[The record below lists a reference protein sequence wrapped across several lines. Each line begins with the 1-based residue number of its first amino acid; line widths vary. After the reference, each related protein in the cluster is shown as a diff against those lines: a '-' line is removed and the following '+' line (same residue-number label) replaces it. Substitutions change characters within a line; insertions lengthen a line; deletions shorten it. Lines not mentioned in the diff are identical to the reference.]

1 MQISGFKSVI
11 LRKSNY
17 NKGLAQS
24 VIEGVSEVLST
35 HKNIIVLE
43 DDLITSRNFL
53 NYMNQSLNYYE
64 KYQSILSVT
73 GFTLPIIFDKKYNSD
88 IYFSYRHSSWG
99 WAIWKDRWLQIDW
112 ELAYSENFIND
123 RKIQKKFNIGGN
135 DLSRMLKIQ
144 ILGKIDS
151 WAIRFC
157 YYQFRSNK
165 LTVAPIK
172 SKIKNMQILNK
183 IKWIIKKMSFPNKGK
198 KIRNLMLLHNIKID
212 SHRFVSQRALSLI
225 CEGWEERLA

>member
-64 KYQSILSVT
+64 KYQSILWT
-73 GFTLPIIFDKKYNSD
+73 A
-88 IYFSYRHSSWG
+88 W
-99 WAIWKDRWLQIDW
+99 W
-112 ELAYSENFIND
+112 
-123 RKIQKKFNIGGN
+123 
-135 DLSRMLKIQ
+135 
-144 ILGKIDS
+144 
-151 WAIRFC
+151 
-157 YYQFRSNK
+157 
-165 LTVAPIK
+165 
-172 SKIKNMQILNK
+172 
-183 IKWIIKKMSFPNKGK
+183 
-198 KIRNLMLLHNIKID
+198 
-212 SHRFVSQRALSLI
+212 
-225 CEGWEERLA
+225 